1 MFRQLEVHIIEYL
14 KSKTKVI
21 SKNIYH
27 CYYEL
32 YMAQ

>member
-1 MFRQLEVHIIEYL
+1 MFRQLEVRTIEYL

-21 SKNIYH
+21 NKNIYR